1 MKKIILISS
10 ILLAFGLISCSNS
23 SSGKSDPNLPGGDNP
38 PASSTT
44 REWKSAIPAD
54 QSAAITDNG
63 DGTISAT
70 FTSAYNGNGIVVYI
84 NEDETKVEKGK
95 KVNVTFEYKTKVWS
109 NNSLK
114 PKFKVALCTAAE
126 SYHKYTTCTEGVAEF
141 KEYYDAEDLEGEV
154 TLSRTASEA
163 ADMLAIQFNAYDWKG
178 DTTDDSIEIKLKSVE
193 IE

>member
-23 SSGKSDPNLPGGDNP
+23 SGGKSDPNLPEGGNP

-44 REWKSAIPAD
+44 REWKSALPSGKGATM
-54 QSAAITDNG
+54 TDNG
-63 DGTISAT
+63 DGTLSAT
-70 FTSAYNGNGIVVYI
+70 FIAASSGNGIVVYI

-109 NNSLK
+109 NESLK
-114 PKFKVALCTAAE
+114 PKFKVALCTAADD
-126 SYHKYTTCTEGVAEF
+126 YWKYTNCTEGTADF
-141 KEYYDAEDLEGEV
+141 KEYYDADVLEGEV
-154 TLSRTASEA
+154 TVSRTASEA
-163 ADMLAIQFNAYDWKG
+163 ADMLAIQFNAYNWTG
-178 DTTDDSIEIKLKSVE
+178 ADTDSIDIKLKSVE